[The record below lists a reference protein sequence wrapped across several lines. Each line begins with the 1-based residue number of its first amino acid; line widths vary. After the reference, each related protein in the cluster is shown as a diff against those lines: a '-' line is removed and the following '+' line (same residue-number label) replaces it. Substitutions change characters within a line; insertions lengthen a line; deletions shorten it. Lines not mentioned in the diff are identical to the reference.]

1 MFNPRHDDD
10 GNDDNDVDDECLVIL
25 EFHFIV
31 MVLPVYT
38 CCSELIIVPPTKA
51 SHSVSVSFCL
61 PVFLSVLLYF
71 GLLLWETGPQINIQ
85 NNGRCHTSTA
95 PMEQKRYISILFVWI
110 SLNIHKKLF
119 IFCRSSVCPSVCL
132 IHPPMLLL
140 LLFPPKYISVIL
152 KRSPKWTLDD
162 CSFVSYNFYFIT
174 FSFQLLSVFVDYN
187 TWLENQLF
195 PTDGRRRFGDPRS
208 LSHGNRYKLY

>member
-1 MFNPRHDDD
+1 MWIVLFVFMFIELELLRFRTKPQSKRNTIIICHSKDISHIEVIKLLFNPRHDDD

-61 PVFLSVLLYF
+61 SVFLSVLLYF

-85 NNGRCHTSTA
+85 NNGRCLTSTA

-110 SLNIHKKLF
+110 SLNIHKNLF
-119 IFCRSSVCPSVCL
+119 FFVV
-132 IHPPMLLL
+132 H
-140 LLFPPKYISVIL
+140 LFVRP
-152 KRSPKWTLDD
+152 
-162 CSFVSYNFYFIT
+162 FV
-174 FSFQLLSVFVDYN
+174 
-187 TWLENQLF
+187 
-195 PTDGRRRFGDPRS
+195 
-208 LSHGNRYKLY
+208 